1 MSFQNLTQAN
11 PYNLFCNSISN
22 SSGLITSGEAIRFDS
37 VINNSGGYAYF
48 NNLFA
53 TGTVEITTLEA
64 ANANL
69 GVLQA
74 DSILSLSTVTGFG
87 DFNIGGNANIKG
99 DITGYDLSVNNA
111 SILGDLNVKGS
122 IVYHGGIVY
131 ESDVYVKG
139 DLFIDGNAYAKGEI
153 YGDFDL
159 TLKGDIYANN
169 ATLKGDVYSYGLF
182 VGPGGISSSGGD
194 ITSIDANISTIAGNI
209 SSGGSIYS
217 SHTINSSGN
226 INSYGNIF
234 SATSINASGL
244 VNGSIG
250 NFGSINSSGL
260 GSFGSIGT
268 KGDVNIGGSLSV
280 NGSIAYK
287 GDVTYNGNY
296 LIKGDLGVT
305 GLSSLNGGIT
315 TNGASIALDGGN
327 LNAEGGNINSNG
339 GNINSN
345 SGTISSNGGVINSN
359 GGAING
365 GIINGA
371 TLNVGVG
378 GINSSGLITSY
389 NGISAVAGTTI
400 STDTGNINSGGQLN
414 CLGNINCSGG
424 MDIWGT
430 NVYGEGL
437 TLHAVG
443 GDITSNYGDITSNYG
458 NLNAGASVNA
468 GGTITGGYINS
479 LGDLAV
485 AGNIFDTGYINIG
498 AANNQI
504 QLQPGST
511 GTQFNISLP
520 TNPAGNV
527 TASIYDP
534 ITPSAY
540 LMLGVQPT
548 LFYSNSAHPTLTV
561 AQSGTTV
568 FIISDAVYT
577 ITLPDISSGV
587 IGTYF
592 KFIFSTRT
600 GANVISLNTVTANNG
615 KFTCSIVNGG
625 ITAST
630 AGAAQNTIR
639 FETTAIPGDYVECI
653 SNGALWLCNAACA
666 TGGNITCP

>member
-74 DSILSLSTVTGFG
+74 DSILSLSTVTG
-87 DFNIGGNANIKG
+87 
-99 DITGYDLSVNNA
+99 
-111 SILGDLNVKGS
+111 
-122 IVYHGGIVY
+122 
-131 ESDVYVKG
+131 
-139 DLFIDGNAYAKGEI
+139 
-153 YGDFDL
+153 YGDFDIG
-159 TLKGDIYANN
+159 GDLAVAGNIFD
-169 ATLKGDVYSYGLF
+169 TGTIT
-182 VGPGGISSSGGD
+182 GGNIISLGNLAVAGNINTILSIHAGGMISSSGSISANYFSSANG
-194 ITSIDANISTIAGNI
+194 IDAATYIATGGTYAGGNDI
-209 SSGGSIYS
+209 ASAGSI
-217 SHTINSSGN
+217 TASGN
-226 INSYGNIF
+226 IN
-234 SATSINASGL
+234 A
-244 VNGSIG
+244 VN
-250 NFGSINSSGL
+250 
-260 GSFGSIGT
+260 
-268 KGDVNIGGSLSV
+268 
-280 NGSIAYK
+280 
-287 GDVTYNGNY
+287 
-296 LIKGDLGVT
+296 
-305 GLSSLNGGIT
+305 
-315 TNGASIALDGGN
+315 
-327 LNAEGGNINSNG
+327 
-339 GNINSN
+339 
-345 SGTISSNGGVINSN
+345 
-359 GGAING
+359 
-365 GIINGA
+365 
-371 TLNVGVG
+371 
-378 GINSSGLITSY
+378 
-389 NGISAVAGTTI
+389 
-400 STDTGNINSGGQLN
+400 
-414 CLGNINCSGG
+414 
-424 MDIWGT
+424 
-430 NVYGEGL
+430 
-437 TLHAVG
+437 
-443 GDITSNYGDITSNYG
+443 
-458 NLNAGASVNA
+458 
-468 GGTITGGYINS
+468 GTITGGYINS

-485 AGNIFDTGYINIG
+485 GGNIFDTGYINIG

-548 LFYSNSAHPTLTV
+548 LFYSNSTHPTLTV